1 MVRNISAIRLKR
13 CMEQKELAEKAKVDL
28 SWLNK
33 VENGKATPSL
43 ALLQRL
49 ADVLDVEVKDFF

>member
-1 MVRNISAIRLKR
+1 
-13 CMEQKELAEKAKVDL
+13 MEQKELAEKAKVDL